1 MICEKHHTFDF
12 NKSGY
17 LYLYQTN
24 KANHGDNQE
33 MVQARTDFLSTGAY
47 AFLKEELV
55 RHTHEED
62 IVADLACGEGYY
74 TCCLSGKEKY
84 GLDLSKEAL
93 RHAARQDKT
102 TQYIL
107 SSIFELPFEDN
118 SVDTVITCFAPVS
131 SLEIPRVL
139 KQGGTFTLVT
149 PGPEHLFELKQAIY
163 DNPYKN
169 IVKDIDIPLQLIEE
183 KTIEHRFTA
192 DTSALLSL
200 FKMTPYAYKTGKQ
213 GMEKIQSL
221 SSLNVTA
228 QFVVRTY
235 QK

>member
-62 IVADLACGEGYY
+62 IIADLACGEGYY

-118 SVDTVITCFAPVS
+118 SFYLVVFDPPHLKGAGENS
-131 SLEIPRVL
+131 WMAKKYGSLPKEGWEEIIRDGFTECMRVL
-139 KQGGTFTLVT
+139 KPNGTLIFKWNET
-149 PGPEHLFELKQAIY
+149 
-163 DNPYKN
+163 
-169 IVKDIDIPLQLIEE
+169 DIPTKKINSSGTRRIFRRKRLSKLSAQNRFSDIE
-183 KTIEHRFTA
+183 A
-192 DTSALLSL
+192 
-200 FKMTPYAYKTGKQ
+200 GKLRKRS
-213 GMEKIQSL
+213 GC
-221 SSLNVTA
+221 V
-228 QFVVRTY
+228 F
-235 QK
+235 